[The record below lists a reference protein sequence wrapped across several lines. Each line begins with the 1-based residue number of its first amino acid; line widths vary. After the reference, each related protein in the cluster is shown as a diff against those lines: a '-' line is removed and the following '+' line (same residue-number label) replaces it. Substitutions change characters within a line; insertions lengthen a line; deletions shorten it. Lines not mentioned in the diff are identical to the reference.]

1 MRPNQKNFSGPYSP
15 AMNWVLLTEVF
26 VTLFVI
32 MDPVGTIPIF
42 LSLTGGRSPQVARRA
57 AWQAVAV
64 SFGVISAFAFF
75 GQQILEYLHI
85 SLPALQCAGGLLL
98 LLVALELLTGKEEG
112 PTATADT
119 NVALVPLGT
128 PLLAGPGAI
137 VATMVFSKKV
147 DHVSEFAAVA
157 LGVILVHVAL
167 WLSMRFS
174 LPILR
179 LIRESGVM
187 LVTRI
192 AGLLLSAIAVQM
204 VADAVR
210 AFIAGEG

>member
-1 MRPNQKNFSGPYSP
+1 MSGLVDL
-15 AMNWVLLTEVF
+15 VLLTETF

-32 MDPVGTIPIF
+32 MDPVGTVPIF
-42 LSLTGGRSPQVARRA
+42 LSLTSGRSPATARRA
-57 AWQAVAV
+57 AWQAVGV
-64 SFGVISAFAFF
+64 SFFVITVFAFF
-75 GQQILEYLHI
+75 GQQILAYLHI

-98 LLVALELLTGKEEG
+98 LLVALELLTGNEKE
-112 PTATADT
+112 PTATSGT

-137 VATMVFSKKV
+137 VATMLFSRRV
-147 DHVSEFAAVA
+147 HDWPEFTAVS
-157 LGVILVHVAL
+157 LGVIGVHLAL
-167 WLSMRFS
+167 WAAMRWS

-179 LIRESGVM
+179 LIRPSGVL

-192 AGLLLSAIAVQM
+192 AGLLLSAIAVQL

-210 AFIAGEG
+210 AFVAGEG

>member
-1 MRPNQKNFSGPYSP
+1 MIDT
-15 AMNWVLLTEVF
+15 VLLIETF

-32 MDPVGTIPIF
+32 MDPVGTVPIF
-42 LSLTGGRSPQVARRA
+42 LSLTSGRSQRTARRA

-64 SFGVISAFAFF
+64 SFFVITVFAFF
-75 GQQILEYLHI
+75 GQQILAYLNI
-85 SLPALQCAGGLLL
+85 SLPALQGAGGLLL
-98 LLVALELLTGKEEG
+98 LLVALELLTGNEKE
-112 PTATADT
+112 PTASSGT

-137 VATMVFSKKV
+137 VATMLFSRRV
-147 DHVSEFAAVA
+147 DAWSDFVAVA
-157 LGVILVHVAL
+157 LGVVLVHVAL
-167 WLSMRFS
+167 WLAMRFS

-192 AGLLLSAIAVQM
+192 AGLLLSAIAVQL
-204 VADAVR
+204 VADSVR

>member
-1 MRPNQKNFSGPYSP
+1 
-15 AMNWVLLTEVF
+15 MNAVVNATLLAEVF

-32 MDPVGTIPIF
+32 MDPPGTIPIF
-42 LSLTGGRSPQVARRA
+42 LSLTRGRSVRTIRRA

-64 SFGVISAFAFF
+64 SFGVIAGFGFF
-75 GQQILEYLHI
+75 GQGILHYLHI
-85 SLPALQCAGGLLL
+85 SLPALKCAGGLLL
-98 LLVALELLTGKEEG
+98 LLVALELLTGKEET
-112 PTATADT
+112 PTPNADV

-137 VATMVFSKKV
+137 VATMVFSRRV
-147 DHVSEFAAVA
+147 DDFADFSAVA
-157 LGVILVHVAL
+157 LGVIGVHISI
-167 WLSMRFS
+167 WLTMRFS
-174 LPILR
+174 VPILR
-179 LIRESGVM
+179 LIRESGVV

-210 AFIAGEG
+210 AFIEQG

>member
-1 MRPNQKNFSGPYSP
+1 MDG
-15 AMNWVLLTEVF
+15 VLFTSVF

-42 LSLTGGRSPQVARRA
+42 LSLTGGRSVQVSRRL
-57 AWQAVAV
+57 AWQAVLV

-75 GQQILEYLHI
+75 GQQILSYLHI

-98 LLVALELLTGKEEG
+98 LLVALELLTGKESE
-112 PTATADT
+112 PTAAAET

-137 VATMVFSKKV
+137 VATMVFSKQV
-147 DHVSEFAAVA
+147 DDFKQFAAVA
-157 LGVILVHVAL
+157 LGVIAVHVSI
-167 WLSMRFS
+167 WLAMRFS

-179 LIRESGVM
+179 VIRESGVL

-204 VADAVR
+204 VANAVR

>member
-1 MRPNQKNFSGPYSP
+1 MSAIVDGS
-15 AMNWVLLTEVF
+15 LLVEVF

-32 MDPVGTIPIF
+32 MDPPGTIPLF
-42 LSLTGGRSPQVARRA
+42 LALTSGVSPRQRKRA
-57 AWQAVAV
+57 AWQAVVVAFLVIV
-64 SFGVISAFAFF
+64 SFALF
-75 GQQILEYLHI
+75 GRQILAYLNI

-98 LLVALELLTGKEEG
+98 LLVALELLTGKQDEPEE
-112 PTATADT
+112 TQDV

-137 VATMVFSKKV
+137 VATMVFAERI
-147 DHVSEFAAVA
+147 DDWATFASVA
-157 LGVILVHVAL
+157 LGIVGVHLTLWAFMRYSVVIL
-167 WLSMRFS
+167 R
-174 LPILR
+174 I
-179 LIRESGVM
+179 IRESGVT

-192 AGLLLSAIAVQM
+192 SGLLLSAIAVQL

>member
-1 MRPNQKNFSGPYSP
+1 MSDVVDV
-15 AMNWVLLTEVF
+15 VLLTEVF

-32 MDPVGTIPIF
+32 MDPIGTIPIF
-42 LSLTGGRSPQVARRA
+42 LSLTSGRSVATSRRA
-57 AWQAVAV
+57 AWQAVMV
-64 SFGVISAFAFF
+64 SFAVIVAFAFF
-75 GQQILEYLHI
+75 GQQILAYLHI

-98 LLVALELLTGKEEG
+98 LLVALQLLTGNEME
-112 PTATADT
+112 ATGAAGT

-137 VATMVFSKKV
+137 VATMVFSRQV
-147 DHVSEFAAVA
+147 DDVAGFSAVA
-157 LGVILVHVAL
+157 LGVVLVHVSL
-167 WLSMRFS
+167 WLTMRFS

-179 LIRESGVM
+179 LIRESGVL

-192 AGLLLSAIAVQM
+192 AGLLLSAIAVQL

>member
-1 MRPNQKNFSGPYSP
+1 
-15 AMNWVLLTEVF
+15 MNWVLLTEVF

-42 LSLTGGRSPQVARRA
+42 LSLTGGRSVQVARRA

-119 NVALVPLGT
+119 NIALVPLGT

-147 DHVSEFAAVA
+147 DDFTEFAAVG

-174 LPILR
+174 LPNLR
-179 LIRESGVM
+179 LIRESGVL

>member
-1 MRPNQKNFSGPYSP
+1 MSELVSLT
-15 AMNWVLLTEVF
+15 LLTEVF

-42 LSLTGGRSPQVARRA
+42 LSLTRGRSKESVKRA

-64 SFGVISAFAFF
+64 SFAVIVAFAFF

-98 LLVALELLTGKEEG
+98 LLVALELLTGKEQ
-112 PTATADT
+112 PATAASDV

-137 VATMVFSKKV
+137 VATMVFSQQV
-147 DHVSEFAAVA
+147 DGGAQFVAVA
-157 LGVILVHVAL
+157 LGVVLVHVAL

-174 LPILR
+174 MPILR
-179 LIRESGVM
+179 VLREGGVV
-187 LVTRI
+187 LVSRI
-192 AGLLLSAIAVQM
+192 AGLLLSAIAVQL

>member
-1 MRPNQKNFSGPYSP
+1 MK
-15 AMNWVLLTEVF
+15 WVLLTEVF

-42 LSLTGGRSPQVARRA
+42 LSLTGGRSAQAARRA

-64 SFGVISAFAFF
+64 SFGVITVFAFF
-75 GQQILEYLHI
+75 GQRILAYLQI
-85 SLPALQCAGGLLL
+85 SLPALQGAGGLLL
-98 LLVALELLTGKEEG
+98 LLVALELLTGKEAE
-112 PTATADT
+112 PTTSAGT

-147 DHVSEFAAVA
+147 DGFAEFAAVA
-157 LGVILVHVAL
+157 LGVVLVHVSL
-167 WLSMRFS
+167 WLAMRFS

-179 LIRESGVM
+179 LIREGGVM
-187 LVTRI
+187 LMTRI

-210 AFIAGEG
+210 AFVAGDG